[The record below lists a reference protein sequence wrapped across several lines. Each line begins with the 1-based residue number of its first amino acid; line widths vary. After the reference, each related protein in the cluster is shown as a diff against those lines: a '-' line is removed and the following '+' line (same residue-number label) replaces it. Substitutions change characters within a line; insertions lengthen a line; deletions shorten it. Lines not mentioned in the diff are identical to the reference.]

1 MRTYTIIEENNPK
14 YVEDVEKQPEEIT
27 FEYVHFSLRELK

>member
-1 MRTYTIIEENNPK
+1 MREITEEINEK

-27 FEYVHFSLRELK
+27 FEYVHFSLREMK